1 MKQLLRTGW
10 AKKAILL
17 AFVVGLVSPSALA
30 YQVSPVETSGGYQ
43 VSPVETSQVAQVA
56 PQVLNFNVNP
66 TSTGATLSFSLNVP
80 AKTTVWLKD
89 SNDTIFK
96 TLVFDADLNGGQTYN
111 YTWNGTNNNNQ
122 AVANGTYK
130 AQVVAY
136 NTVDTDVESQNFTY
150 TAGGGS
156 QNEAPQVSVSV
167 NPSSFNPS
175 NGQTTS
181 VNYTLNTQASLKV
194 EIKSGSAIIRTLKA
208 QTTTS
213 AGSYNLVWDGRNDNG
228 TIMSNGTYT
237 AEVYA
242 SNSAGTAI
250 DNASVT
256 ITSNGGGS
264 QTAPNISNLNVSPN
278 PFDPEE
284 ENTSVSF
291 NLDKSA
297 TVTVAIMD
305 GNTVVRNL
313 TSNSSLSAGSHS
325 YTWTGRD
332 SNSNIVDDGT
342 YTVRVTAS
350 NSAGTD
356 TESTTVVVDTDGNN
370 GGSCNVITSHY
381 SNPSTFDPEEEN
393 TTINFSLNRTADV
406 TIRIKDVNNVI
417 RTLITDDSFNSG
429 SRQVSWN
436 GRNTSG
442 NIVSDKT
449 YSYEIVAEAS
459 GCDDET
465 EYGTVRV
472 DRDGNNG
479 GDDDYEDDWDSTDED
494 LIRDLYVDNEVF
506 DPTEGERS
514 TVRFELTRRADLIV
528 QVLDGTRV
536 VKTLRDSDDQS
547 AGDYSYTWDGRDSD
561 GDRVNDDVYQYRV
574 MADDGDDSD
583 TDRAYVEVDTD
594 GIIIGFPENSRCAGF
609 RDVSKNSPFCKA
621 IELMSARNI
630 FDGYSDGTFR
640 PYQKINRAETT
651 KVVVLALDYDV
662 NEGGSFG
669 RLFPDTSSSAWY
681 APYLRTALDNDII
694 HGYPDGRFRPS
705 NTINRVELLK
715 IFLEANGVSFSS
727 CPQPFDDTPITR
739 DTEWYMRYACF
750 AKDNDLMN
758 AEFSRN
764 LYPAEAMTRGDVA
777 DLFYDFDQ
785 MGYYDGYNNDNRYSY
800 NDDRYY
806 YDNDNGYYYS
816 DDDNYDD
823 GDGYYVYR
831 NGRYE
836 WVSY

>member
-1 MKQLLRTGW
+1 MQVKLTLTLGMVLITTIKMLLMVLTKLRW
-10 AKKAILL
+10 LL
-17 AFVVGLVSPSALA
+17 
-30 YQVSPVETSGGYQ
+30 T
-43 VSPVETSQVAQVA
+43 
-56 PQVLNFNVNP
+56 
-66 TSTGATLSFSLNVP
+66 TLSILMLK
-80 AKTTVWLKD
+80 AKTLL
-89 SNDTIFK
+89 
-96 TLVFDADLNGGQTYN
+96 TLP
-111 YTWNGTNNNNQ
+111 
-122 AVANGTYK
+122 
-130 AQVVAY
+130 VVAHKG
-136 NTVDTDVESQNFTY
+136 Q
-150 TAGGGS
+150 
-156 QNEAPQVSVSV
+156 APQVSVSV

-194 EIKSGSAIIRTLKA
+194 EIKSGNAIIRTLKA

-242 SNSAGTAI
+242 SNSNGTAI

-264 QTAPNISNLNVSPN
+264 QTAPNITNLNVSPN
-278 PFDPEE
+278 PFDAEE
-284 ENTSVSF
+284 QNTSVSF

-305 GNTVVRNL
+305 GNTLVRNL

-356 TESTTVVVDTDGNN
+356 TESTTVTVDTDGSN
-370 GGSCNVITSHY
+370 GGSCSGFTISHY
-381 SNPSTFDPEEEN
+381 ANPSTFDPEEEN
-393 TTINFSLNRTADV
+393 TTINFNLNRSAEV
-406 TIRIKDVNNVI
+406 TIRIKDGSSTI
-417 RTLITDDSFNSG
+417 RTLINGTDYSSG
-429 SRQVSWN
+429 SKQVSWN
-436 GRNTSG
+436 GRNSSG
-442 NIVSDKT
+442 NYVSDKT
-449 YSYEIVAEAS
+449 YTYEILAYTDN
-459 GCDDET
+459 CDLRET
-465 EYGTVRV
+465 GTVRV
-472 DRDGNNG
+472 DRDGSN

-536 VKTLRDSDDQS
+536 VKTLRDSDNQS

-561 GDRVNDDVYQYRV
+561 GDRVNDRVYQFRV

-739 DTEWYMRYACF
+739 DTDWYMRYACF

-785 MGYYDGYNNDNRYSY
+785 MGYYDGYRNDSRYSY

-806 YDNDNGYYYS
+806 YDNGYYYS
-816 DDDNYDD
+816 DNDNYDD